1 MRKIDF
7 LIVGAQKA
15 GTTSLYEYLSK
26 HDEIFMPFLK
36 ELNYFSN
43 DQNYAKGEGYYHDF
57 FSGVQSSLILG
68 EASPQYMYSPDIA
81 RRIFDYSPS
90 IKLIMCLRD
99 PADRAYSHFRMNK
112 RRGKEINCFET
123 IVLQQI
129 MSYEETGVCH
139 EDPEFDYLG
148 LGLYGNKIKS
158 FLRYFES
165 SQIKVVWSD
174 DLDGNRKKTVDDVIF
189 FLGLNSKINPDT
201 VEKKFHTGGEARFPR
216 LYQLFVLGQK
226 APSPIKQLIKTV
238 IGKDRLG
245 GMLHRLDTQFF
256 IDSKRDEME
265 VSIRAK
271 LDDFYAKDAELI
283 SELVGVEAPWR

>member
-1 MRKIDF
+1 M
-7 LIVGAQKA
+7 
-15 GTTSLYEYLSK
+15 
-26 HDEIFMPFLK
+26 
-36 ELNYFSN
+36 
-43 DQNYAKGEGYYHDF
+43 
-57 FSGVQSSLILG
+57 
-68 EASPQYMYSPDIA
+68 
-81 RRIFDYSPS
+81 
-90 IKLIMCLRD
+90 
-99 PADRAYSHFRMNK
+99 
-112 RRGKEINCFET
+112 
-123 IVLQQI
+123 
-129 MSYEETGVCH
+129 
-139 EDPEFDYLG
+139 
-148 LGLYGNKIKS
+148 
-158 FLRYFES
+158 
-165 SQIKVVWSD
+165 
-174 DLDGNRKKTVDDVIF
+174 IF